1 MNDMTLEVHGLTK
14 TFGTG
19 EAKTDVLKGIDFSA
33 SSGELIILS
42 GASGSGKS
50 TLLSILGGLLSHT
63 EGEVKLDDVDYLDLS
78 EKELTHMRLTDI
90 GFIFQ
95 SSHLI
100 PYMDIVSQ
108 LSFVAE
114 QAGLGKSDA
123 RKRSKTLLEEIGLG
137 HRFNSYPG
145 MLSGGE
151 RQRAAIMRALMN
163 KPKMLLADEPTA
175 SLDGARAVEVVEM
188 LRDIVKD
195 RGMIGILITHD
206 SRIFE
211 YADRVLTLEDGHLKA
226 ESQMQENQQ

>member
-1 MNDMTLEVHGLTK
+1 MTLEVHGLKK

-19 EAKTDVLKGIDFSA
+19 DAKTDVLKGIDFSA

-63 EGEVKLDDVDYLDLS
+63 DGEVKLDDVDYLDLS
-78 EKELTHMRLTDI
+78 EKELTQMRLSDI

-114 QAGLGKSDA
+114 QNGLNKKEA
-123 RKRSKTLLEEIGLG
+123 RKRSKALLEEIGLS

-175 SLDGARAVEVVEM
+175 SLDGARAIEVVEM

-206 SRIFE
+206 SCIFE

-226 ESQMQENQQ
+226 ESHTQESQQ

>member
-1 MNDMTLEVHGLTK
+1 MTLEVHGLTK

-19 EAKTDVLKGIDFSA
+19 DAKTDVLKGIDFSA

-78 EKELTHMRLTDI
+78 EKELTKMRLTDI

-114 QAGLGKSDA
+114 QAGLSKNEA
-123 RKRSKTLLEEIGLG
+123 RKRSKALLEEIGLS

-175 SLDGARAVEVVEM
+175 SLDGARAIEVVEM

-226 ESQMQENQQ
+226 ESQMQ

>member
-1 MNDMTLEVHGLTK
+1 MNNMTLEVHGLTK

-19 EAKTDVLKGIDFSA
+19 DAKTDVLKGIDFSA

-78 EKELTHMRLTDI
+78 EKELTKMRLTDI

-114 QAGLGKSDA
+114 QAGLSKNEA
-123 RKRSKTLLEEIGLG
+123 RKRSKALLEEIGLS

-175 SLDGARAVEVVEM
+175 SLDGARAIEVVEM

-226 ESQMQENQQ
+226 ESQMQ